1 MTASVDRETGG
12 ARYWVIAIGALALCG
27 ASIVA
32 IDWGMYHLMLTGSC
46 ASGGPY
52 VSAKPCPP
60 GTGAHILALM
70 GGIFGGLIGVGLFY
84 ARGRSGERR
93 DSPYPLG
100 LAMWTLLFCTLGG
113 AALYATLGPAAQ
125 PDASTGTAIFLA
137 ALFVPMGLAP
147 LLTLLM
153 RNKPTSSLRIGATA
167 TVAHRITT
175 DSAVTPS
182 PPLVATDPPA
192 SGSDPAALEKIE
204 KLGELRS
211 KGLIT
216 EAEFE
221 VQKQKLLRDL

>member
-1 MTASVDRETGG
+1 M
-12 ARYWVIAIGALALCG
+12 RYWVIAIGALVLCG

-52 VSAKPCPP
+52 VSARPCPP
-60 GTGAHILALM
+60 GTGAHILSLM
-70 GGIFGGLIGVGLFY
+70 GGIFGGLIGVGLFA
-84 ARGRSGERR
+84 ARGRSGRR
-93 DSPYPLG
+93 HDSPYPLG

-113 AALYATLGPAAQ
+113 SALYAVLGPAAQ
-125 PDASTGTAIFLA
+125 PDASTGTGIFLA

-147 LLTLLM
+147 LLTLLI
-153 RNKPTSSLRIGATA
+153 RTPKSAIRVNTAVSAHVTTKP
-167 TVAHRITT
+167 AH
-175 DSAVTPS
+175 APAQAK
-182 PPLVATDPPA
+182 PAQAKPEPDP
-192 SGSDPAALEKIE
+192 DALEKIE
-204 KLGELRS
+204 KLGELRA